1 MQTTAQK
8 ALEDM
13 EKAGELSGY
22 VVEID
27 PDQNVLSTSEIEIVI
42 RPVGVGVVR
51 CIKVKIGYA
60 ESV

>member
-1 MQTTAQK
+1 MWPV
-8 ALEDM
+8 M

-27 PDQNVLSTSEIEIVI
+27 PDQNVLATSEIEIVI

-51 CIKVKIGYA
+51 RIKVKIGYA